1 LKTKITSLFGIEH
14 PIICAGMGYVAV
26 PELVAAVSN
35 AGGMGILATATLTP
49 EETLASVKK
58 IRELTDKPFGANVTL
73 IYETAYD
80 NARVLIEEQVPVVNM
95 SMGIADWIIEGVHA
109 YDGKIISTVVT
120 ERHAH
125 RAAKEGADV
134 LIATG
139 HEAAGHGGDASSLVI
154 IPLIVNATPL
164 PVIAA
169 GGFGNGRGLSAALM
183 LGAEAI
189 SMGTRF
195 ATSTESHVHARTK
208 DHYLRS
214 SVLDTIYTEATD
226 GWGNRYIKTDR
237 LKMVAA
243 KLSLFQSL
251 LCIPKIKKAL
261 HLTWPEVIIAGL
273 KGGIDIRKSL
283 SQAQIVGD
291 TYSGLTQGDFESGT
305 VPGGQIV
312 GAINQIL
319 PVELIINSTIAEAE
333 ELLKSRG
340 EQCGLI

>member
-251 LCIPKIKKAL
+251 LCI
-261 HLTWPEVIIAGL
+261 IAGL